1 MMFFVFSSAIV
12 QAIDNFSYFIPIG
25 FNGKAMTA
33 VAAGL
38 SPASFREALF
48 QILTAS
54 FLRLFT
60 LQQNLSFYKAVR
72 KYRIGSD
79 EKKKQ

>member
-1 MMFFVFSSAIV
+1 LFFSSAIV

-33 VAAGL
+33 LAAGL

-54 FLRLFT
+54 ILRLFT
-60 LQQNLSFYKAVR
+60 LPQNLLFYKAVR
-72 KYRIGSD
+72 KHRLGNE